1 MSIAITDGHT
11 VAIHYSLTLHD
22 GAVAEDT
29 QGGEP
34 YVFVQG
40 ERSLPP
46 GLERDLVGLR
56 AGDERELTLA
66 PADGFGVVDRK
77 LERTVERS
85 MFPTGVELEA
95 GMSFGAQSAQGVT
108 QVWIKD
114 VRGDEVVVTQ
124 NHPLAGQSLI
134 YRVRVVD
141 VRQAAEESAEPPS
154 T

>member
-29 QGGEP
+29 RGGEP

-66 PADGFGVVDRK
+66 PADGFGVVDPK

-85 MFPTGVELEA
+85 MVPTGVELEA
-95 GMSFGAQSAQGVT
+95 GMSFGAESAHGVT

-114 VRGDEVVVTQ
+114 VSGDEVVVTQ
-124 NHPLAGQSLI
+124 NHPLAGQSLT

-141 VRQAAEESAEPPS
+141 VREAAEESAEPPS